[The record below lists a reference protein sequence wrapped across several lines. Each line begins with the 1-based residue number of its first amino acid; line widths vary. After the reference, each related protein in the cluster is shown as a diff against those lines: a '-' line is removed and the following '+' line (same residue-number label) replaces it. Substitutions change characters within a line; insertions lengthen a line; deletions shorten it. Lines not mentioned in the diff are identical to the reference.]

1 MGEGTMLKTSKRIKT
16 MLILPCMC
24 AGAFYMSSQI
34 VTHTEAAFVKEQQ
47 VQGVISAAP
56 VFPKTIDVLKN
67 NAQQHEQS
75 ILHAYDKMKKE
86 LETTSV
92 EALEKKL
99 NLWKEQREKI
109 VPERE
114 ALQSV
119 YVEIETYYNEL
130 IEHEKNNHLE
140 STQQITQST
149 RAGLEFIKKICEN
162 VDKQV
167 NLQKIDEQIQGFQKQ
182 IDEEKAKQKLLE
194 QSKDEEKA
202 KQKLLEQSK
211 KLEKQT
217 EQIVPSEKKEEP
229 VKEKDQLEEEK
240 PSKETENPV
249 LQQPK
254 EQSKEQSTK
263 VVQ

>member
-1 MGEGTMLKTSKRIKT
+1 MHVVGEGIMSKTSKRIKA

-24 AGAFYMSSQI
+24 SAAFYMGSQI

-67 NAQQHEQS
+67 DAQQHEQS
-75 ILHAYDKMKKE
+75 ILHAYDEMKKE
-86 LETTSV
+86 PETTSV

-99 NLWKEQREKI
+99 NLWKGQREKI
-109 VPERE
+109 APERE
-114 ALQSV
+114 ALQNI
-119 YVEIETYYNEL
+119 YIEIESYYNQLVES
-130 IEHEKNNHLE
+130 EKNNHLE
-140 STQQITQST
+140 SNQQLIQST
-149 RAGLEFIKKICEN
+149 QAGLAFIKKVCEN

-167 NLQKIDEQIQGFQKQ
+167 NLQKIDEQIQEFQKQ
-182 IDEEKAKQKLLE
+182 IDDEKAKQKLLE
-194 QSKDEEKA
+194 QSKEVEKPA
-202 KQKLLEQSK
+202 
-211 KLEKQT
+211 
-217 EQIVPSEKKEEP
+217 EQIVPPEKKEE
-229 VKEKDQLEEEK
+229 VVTVQEKDQLEEKK
-240 PSKETENPV
+240 PSQEVEPENSV